1 MLKILEEVFPH
12 YNKARAREL
21 RRLRHSRS
29 ASMSRSFSSGAAS
42 SGARN
47 TSDMSDQSLEQDRAA
62 SSDHVTEKSAN
73 DTEHLQRGDDVTG
86 AHPTS
91 TPAES
96 AGTRVQNQQNGDE
109 KTVGETA
116 NGLKQADA
124 EPSANSE
131 AMTGASPSESS
142 QQTDVQPAAAI
153 CSQTSSMDS
162 SSGSGRMYRMLY
174 GNYTDTNSTCYCSSQ
189 PSPKSTSSSTCC
201 YTGQGTYKARHVIVE
216 IFVLVVFKNDIP
228 VHVHVQYICQCAT

>member
-47 TSDMSDQSLEQDRAA
+47 TSDMSDQSLEHDRAA

-86 AHPTS
+86 SHPTS

-174 GNYTDTNSTCYCSSQ
+174 D
-189 PSPKSTSSSTCC
+189 
-201 YTGQGTYKARHVIVE
+201 VIQSCLAE
-216 IFVLVVFKNDIP
+216 IVTLLHRVS
-228 VHVHVQYICQCAT
+228 